1 MAELASIINTQ
12 TYDKLI
18 GGSEIPILN
27 KVVTVASGAGSLAR
41 GTVLGKITASGK
53 YTKVNSAASDGSQ
66 VPDVILA
73 EDVDAT
79 GADKDAIVYRTGLF
93 NRGALVFG
101 GTDTADTHEEA
112 LRDKGIF
119 LTAQI

>member
-41 GTVLGKITASGK
+41 APSWAKSPLPAS
-53 YTKVNSAASDGSQ
+53 T
-66 VPDVILA
+66 P
-73 EDVDAT
+73 
-79 GADKDAIVYRTGLF
+79 R
-93 NRGALVFG
+93 
-101 GTDTADTHEEA
+101 
-112 LRDKGIF
+112 
-119 LTAQI
+119 